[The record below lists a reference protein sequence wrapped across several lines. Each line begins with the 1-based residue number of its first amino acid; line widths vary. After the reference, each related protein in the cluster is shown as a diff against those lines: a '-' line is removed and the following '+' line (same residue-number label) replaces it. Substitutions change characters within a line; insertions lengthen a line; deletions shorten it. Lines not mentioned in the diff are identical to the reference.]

1 MNLAEALEAKTPSKR
16 CKFREWKNSLS
27 DEDQATVD
35 AALANEEYSIRHMTR
50 AFTQFGLDCS
60 ETVVWKHRTNQ
71 CKACA

>member
-1 MNLAEALEAKTPSKR
+1 MNLAEVLEAKPPSKR
-16 CKFREWKNSLS
+16 CKFAVWVDSLKE
-27 DEDQATVD
+27 EDQATV
-35 AALANEEYSIRHMTR
+35 ATALANDEYSIRHLSR